1 MPARN
6 DNKTNGGG
14 GGNRT
19 GVCHPR
25 PFIFDP
31 LLTMAYR
38 TTKTDKEPP
47 WYDWK
52 IARVLA
58 EAAIE
63 KEAVE
68 KHKALYQEQM
78 NNIANLEAG
87 KAAAEE
93 KRRAELG
100 GSKPQ

>member
-6 DNKTNGGG
+6 DTKTNGGG
-14 GGNRT
+14 GGDRT
-19 GVCHPR
+19 G
-25 PFIFDP
+25 
-31 LLTMAYR
+31 A
-38 TTKTDKEPP
+38 KTDKEPP
-47 WYDWK
+47 AITAAWYDWK

-68 KHKALYQEQM
+68 KYKALYQARNEQM

>member
-14 GGNRT
+14 GGDRT
-19 GVCHPR
+19 G
-25 PFIFDP
+25 
-31 LLTMAYR
+31 A
-38 TTKTDKEPP
+38 KTDKEPP
-47 WYDWK
+47 ANTAAWYDWK

-63 KEAVE
+63 KEAFE
-68 KHKALYQEQM
+68 KYKALYQEQM
-78 NNIANLEAG
+78 KNIANLEAG

>member
-6 DNKTNGGG
+6 DTKTNGGG
-14 GGNRT
+14 GGDRT
-19 GVCHPR
+19 GTLCLR
-25 PFIFDP
+25 P
-31 LLTMAYR
+31 LTDDGVSDQA
-38 TTKTDKEPP
+38 KTDKEPP

-68 KHKALYQEQM
+68 
-78 NNIANLEAG
+78 NLEAG